1 MSCEKDDIEIMESP
15 NRAHIIAVAVR
26 EACCLATSAAK
37 QDWEKAHQMIIQNRH
52 LIENEKTVII
62 NLLRPNAN

>member
-52 LIENEKTVII
+52 LIENEKAVII
-62 NLLRPNAN
+62 NLLRPNT